1 MARRQ
6 HTLALPYGESMSA
19 AVSLES
25 GVLDDYRAR
34 LRPGTFDELVTP
46 TGLRAGQAALGAAV
60 DAMGMAGLQAAR
72 AEARGFAADEGV
84 TYGTGRTGSRN
95 WAIDPIPVLL
105 GAAEWAEL
113 EAGLNQR
120 ARLLDLILA
129 DLYGDRKLLRHR
141 VLPPEVVLAHDGYIR
156 QTDGISAP
164 GRRQLVVSATDLG
177 RDPQGRWTVISNR
190 TQAPSGPGY
199 AMATR
204 RVISRVMAGIHRSM
218 PLARLRGFFQ
228 TFTAALQDA
237 SPSAT
242 EPPRVVLLTP
252 GPESETAF
260 EQAYLAT
267 LLGFPLVEAD
277 DLVMHQGKVWLRAGD
292 RLEQVDV
299 VLRRVDAAFVDPL
312 ELRGDSQLGV
322 PGLVEAARNRTVAVV
337 NPIGAGVLENPG
349 LAAHLGTVAEALIG
363 EELALPMPATWWC
376 GRKADRS
383 HVLANLEDLVI
394 KPISRTTG
402 SLRYGWQLTA
412 QERTELKA
420 RISAE
425 PWAWCG
431 QERIRLSTAPV
442 VTRAGLEPR
451 RFVLRSFGVAHGDD
465 YHFLPGGLGRVAA
478 RVGEHTVS
486 NYLGALAKDVWVVSS
501 EADQLTPT
509 SRDRVAAPVLLARSV
524 GLSPR
529 VADNL
534 YWLGRYAERA
544 EGTARLLTVV
554 DDFAEDNSNRTWT
567 PGARATEAL
576 LETLAWVSGTGS
588 LRQDDSSLGYL
599 REVVL
604 DGSRTGTVRHCAN
617 QVINAAQ
624 HVRDLLSVDT
634 WSVLGRLQRT
644 LDDTPDADDQLQPL
658 LADVLESLL
667 ALAGIVAQSMVRDES
682 WAFMDAGCRME
693 RAQLT
698 LSVLASAFAEPRDRQ
713 VEDLVVEGVLRTGE
727 SIITHRRRAAAGTGP
742 ILALESAIDLLL
754 LDRANPRSVRY
765 QADSL
770 VADLSL
776 IGDDASAAKALGLV
790 RALSELDPADLLDT
804 TTLASRLRQLE
815 QDFRRLSDDLAS
827 LHFSRQAPRRPQTAG
842 WASPWQVADD

>member
-1 MARRQ
+1 
-6 HTLALPYGESMSA
+6 MSA
-19 AVSLES
+19 AVSVES

-34 LRPGTFDELVTP
+34 LRPGVIDELVTP
-46 TGLRAGQAALGAAV
+46 TGLRADQAALGAAV

-72 AEARGFAADEGV
+72 AEARTFAADEGV
-84 TYGTGRTGSRN
+84 TYGTGLAGSRN

-105 GAAEWAEL
+105 GATEWADL
-113 EAGLNQR
+113 EAGLRQR
-120 ARLLDLILA
+120 ARLLDLVLG
-129 DLYGDRKLLRHR
+129 DLYGEQQLLRRR
-141 VLPPEVVLAHDGYIR
+141 VVPPEVILAHDGYIR
-156 QTDGISAP
+156 QTEGISAP
-164 GRRQLVVSATDLG
+164 GRRQLVIAATDLG
-177 RDPQGRWTVISNR
+177 RDPEGRWTVISNR

-204 RVISRVMAGIHRSM
+204 RIISRVMAGVHRSM

-252 GPESETAF
+252 GPNSETAF

-299 VLRRVDAAFVDPL
+299 VLRRVDAAFADPL
-312 ELRGDSQLGV
+312 ELRGDSQLGI
-322 PGLVEAARNRTVAVV
+322 PGLIEATRNRTVAVV

-349 LAAHLGTVAEALIG
+349 LAAHLSAAAEALLG
-363 EELALPMPATWWC
+363 EELRLPMPATWWC
-376 GRKADRS
+376 GRDADRS
-383 HVLANLEDLVI
+383 HVLANLENLVI
-394 KPISRTTG
+394 KPISRASG
-402 SLRYGWQLTA
+402 ALRYGWQLTA
-412 QERTELKA
+412 EERDELA
-420 RISAE
+420 SRIAAE

-431 QERIRLSTAPV
+431 QERMHLSTAPV

-451 RFVLRSFGVAHGDD
+451 RFVLRAFGVAHDDD
-465 YHFLPGGLGRVAA
+465 YRFLPGGLGRVAA

-486 NYLGALAKDVWVVSS
+486 NYSGALAKDVWVISS

-509 SRDRVAAPVLLARSV
+509 SRDRVAAPVLLARSA

-529 VADNL
+529 VVDNL

-554 DDFAEDNSNRTWT
+554 DDFAEDNSHRTWT

-576 LETLAWVSGTGS
+576 LQTLAQVSGTAS
-588 LRQDDSSLGYL
+588 LRQDGSSLSYL
-599 REVVL
+599 RQVLL
-604 DGSRTGTVRHCAN
+604 DGSRTGTVRHCAT

-634 WSVLGRLQRT
+634 WSVLGRLQQT
-644 LDDTPDADDQLQPL
+644 LDDTPDDDDQLQPL

-682 WAFMDAGCRME
+682 WAFLDAGCRME

-698 LSVLASAFAEPRDRQ
+698 LSVLTSAFAETTDRQ
-713 VEDLVVEGVLRTGE
+713 VEDLVVEGVLRAGE

-742 ILALESAIDLLL
+742 TLALESAIELLL
-754 LDRANPRSVRY
+754 LDRANPRSVLY
-765 QADSL
+765 QAESL
-770 VADLSL
+770 AADLAL
-776 IGDDASAAKALGLV
+776 LGDEASAAKALALV
-790 RALSELDPADLLDT
+790 KALGAVQPEELLETAALT
-804 TTLASRLRQLE
+804 SRLRELE
-815 QDFRRLSDDLAS
+815 QDFRRLSDDLTS

-842 WASPWQVADD
+842 WSSPWQVADD

>member
-1 MARRQ
+1 
-6 HTLALPYGESMSA
+6 MSA
-19 AVSLES
+19 AVSVES

-34 LRPGTFDELVTP
+34 LGSGVVDELVTP
-46 TGLRAGQAALGAAV
+46 TGLRADQAALGAAV

-84 TYGTGRTGSRN
+84 TYGTGLTGSRN

-113 EAGLNQR
+113 EIGLRQR
-120 ARLLDLILA
+120 ARLLDLILS
-129 DLYGDRKLLRHR
+129 DVYGERKLLRRR
-141 VLPPEVVLAHDGYIR
+141 VLPPEVILAHDGYVR

-164 GRRQLVVSATDLG
+164 GHRQLVVAATDLG
-177 RDPQGRWTVISNR
+177 RDREGRWTVISNR

-204 RVISRVMAGIHRSM
+204 RIISRVMAGVHRSM

-252 GPESETAF
+252 GADSETAF

-349 LAAHLGTVAEALIG
+349 LAAHLDAAAQALLG
-363 EELALPMPATWWC
+363 EDLQLPMPATWWC
-376 GRKADRS
+376 GRDADRS
-383 HVLANLEDLVI
+383 HVLANLDQLVI

-402 SLRYGWQLTA
+402 PLRYGWQLTA
-412 QERTELKA
+412 QERDELTS
-420 RISAE
+420 RITAE

-431 QERIRLSTAPV
+431 QERMHLSTAPV

-451 RFVLRSFGVAHGDD
+451 RFVLRAFGVAHDDD
-465 YHFLPGGLGRVAA
+465 YRFLPGGLGRVAA

-486 NYLGALAKDVWVVSS
+486 NYQGALAKDVWVISTES
-501 EADQLTPT
+501 DQLTPT
-509 SRDRVAAPVLLARSV
+509 SRDRGVAPMPIARSA

-554 DDFAEDNSNRTWT
+554 DDFAEDNSSRTWT
-567 PGARATEAL
+567 PGDQATEAL
-576 LETLAWVSGTGS
+576 LGTLARVSGTATMHRDG
-588 LRQDDSSLGYL
+588 SSLGYL
-599 REVVL
+599 RRVVL
-604 DGSRTGTVRHCAN
+604 DGSHTGTVRHCAD
-617 QVINAAQ
+617 QVIDAAQ

-644 LDDTPDADDQLQPL
+644 LDNTPDDDDQLQPL

-667 ALAGIVAQSMVRDES
+667 AFAGIVAQSMVRDES
-682 WAFMDAGCRME
+682 WAFLDAGCRME

-698 LSVLASAFAEPRDRQ
+698 LSMLSSAFAAPHERQ
-713 VEDLVVEGVLRTGE
+713 VEDLVVEGVLRAGE

-742 ILALESAIDLLL
+742 TLALESAIELLL
-754 LDRANPRSVRY
+754 LDRANPRSVLY
-765 QADSL
+765 QAESL
-770 VADLSL
+770 AADLTVL
-776 IGDDASAAKALGLV
+776 GDEASAAKALGLV
-790 RALSELDPADLLDT
+790 KAISGLQPEALLDPA
-804 TTLASRLRQLE
+804 TLTGRLRDLE
-815 QDFRRLSDDLAS
+815 RDFRRLLRRAHRAALLPAGAATAADRRLGQPLAGG
-827 LHFSRQAPRRPQTAG
+827 R
-842 WASPWQVADD
+842 